1 MLKFKNIT
9 THGKKPFFNN
19 LNLNISSGEFIL
31 LNYRSKIEK
40 NKMID
45 LVCQLDTPKSGGIII
60 GGKNL
65 AKFNCRSKIIHKRIG
80 ICFEDFKLI
89 QTKDVMGNI
98 IFPLQI
104 HTKLS
109 PEKLIKKGE
118 EQLKRFGLLE
128 KKDNFLTVLSLEE
141 KQRLNIAR
149 SMVLDPELII
159 LDNPQ
164 IHLKVEQVENL
175 MKYFQELNKKGKTII
190 IFTNNKQIENMINCD
205 RYILEKGGVSKCLRK

>member
-9 THGKKPFFNN
+9 TNEKKPCLNN
-19 LNLNISSGEFIL
+19 LNLNILNGKFVL

-45 LVCQLDTPKSGGIII
+45 LICQLDTPKSGGIII

-65 AKFNCRSKIIHKRIG
+65 SKFNCRSKIIQKRIG

-89 QTKDVMGNI
+89 QTKDVLANVTL
-98 IFPLQI
+98 PLEI

-109 PEKLIKKGE
+109 PKKLIEAGE
-118 EQLKRFGLLE
+118 KQLKNFGLLE
-128 KKDNFLTVLSLEE
+128 KKNNFLTTLNLEE

-149 SMVLDPELII
+149 SLILDPELII

-164 IHLKVEQVENL
+164 IHLNFEKIENL
-175 MKYFQELNKKGKTII
+175 MKYFQDLNTKGKTIV
-190 IFTNNKQIENMINCD
+190 IFTNNKKIENLINCD
-205 RYILEKGGVSKCLRK
+205 KYILEKGAISNV